1 MTPDTLVDTVCPK
14 IASLGAA
21 FYFLPGTVSRGK
33 ELGLDGFRF
42 YFLGRGGVLGD
53 VDARVIQSAFGY
65 FNGPLVDK
73 IWTSAKERSQVGP
86 RDAAREYLKCAH
98 DLARDKLTGLPEL
111 GAFNEAAAAVNAAAD
126 PAGLALYAGI
136 SAEPVPGDAPAA
148 AYHHII
154 QHREFRGSA
163 HLVAV
168 IASGLTAEMA
178 HRIKRPADLAT
189 FGWTEDVTP
198 TDADRAMLGAAE
210 DLTDQLVLP
219 AYSVLD
225 EAGRTALVD
234 GINAIEKA
242 FA

>member
-1 MTPDTLVDTVCPK
+1 VDTVCPK
-14 IASLGAA
+14 IGALGAA
-21 FYFLPGTVSRGK
+21 FYFTPETVARGK

-73 IWTSAKERSQVGP
+73 IWTSAKERAQISP
-86 RDAAREYLKCAH
+86 REAAREYLKCAH

-111 GAFNEAAAAVNAAAD
+111 DAFNEAAAAVNAAVD
-126 PAGLALYAGI
+126 PAGLALYAGV
-136 SAEPVPGDAPAA
+136 SAEPLPDDAA
-148 AYHHII
+148 ARAYHLIVVL
-154 QHREFRGSA
+154 REFRGSA
-163 HLVAV
+163 HLLAV
-168 IASGLTAEMA
+168 LASGLTAEMA

-189 FGWTEDVTP
+189 FGWSEDVTP
-198 TDADRAMLGAAE
+198 TDSDRAALGSAE